1 MEVNQSVFSAHPC
14 LVLRSEIN
22 EVEKFMKPDELL
34 SVFKFV
40 FVTVKLHTVKPLNY
54 FFDFFLG

>member
-40 FVTVKLHTVKPLNY
+40 FVTKKARFH
-54 FFDFFLG
+54 G